1 MLIALCIGIGIAIC
15 LSMIK
20 IVCGFSVLWFLIP
33 GYLVSFALSFFVPKL
48 YTGVA
53 FDAGAVAS
61 GPLTSTF
68 IVPMAIGVCSIV
80 YDQNVDIIKQ
90 GYGIV
95 AMVAMTPLITIQI
108 LGFKSVIQKQLV
120 AKRRL
125 KAIESTEHDDQI
137 IDFM

>member
-1 MLIALCIGIGIAIC
+1 
-15 LSMIK
+15 
-20 IVCGFSVLWFLIP
+20 
-33 GYLVSFALSFFVPKL
+33 
-48 YTGVA
+48 
-53 FDAGAVAS
+53 
-61 GPLTSTF
+61 
-68 IVPMAIGVCSIV
+68 MAIGVCSIV